1 MGQSTIQGEGAGAAA
16 TTSAL
21 VSDISSILRGNIK
34 FPFSLSNKE
43 RKKLKFENLDQR
55 LFSAYLRFEVEDKP
69 GILSNITNIFS
80 RNRVSIKR
88 LVQNPHKKSSSIII
102 ITHKSK
108 DIFLK
113 KTLREVDRKNFVKH
127 RSKLIRI
134 DE

>member
-55 LFSAYLRFEVEDKP
+55 LFSAYLRCEVEDRP
-69 GILSNITNIFS
+69 GVLSNITNIFS
-80 RNRVSIKR
+80 KNKVSIKR

-108 DIFLK
+108 DVFLK
-113 KTLREVDRKNFVKH
+113 KTLREVDKKNFVKH
-127 RSKLIRI
+127 KSKLIRI